1 MFKLIIMAVTSKIV
15 LYTSKTLKNGEHPI
29 MIRITQDRKPKYL
42 STGFSC
48 LPTLWDKKK
57 EQPLKKHPN
66 YKELLLLIESK
77 KVVLLKTIMEMDTE
91 KLDYSSEEVK
101 DKMRASKDKK
111 QVMAF
116 LTEIINNLEKTNKVG
131 NASAYK
137 DLKRTL
143 LRFKGA
149 KDFSFSEVTHSFLL
163 QLEQYLRERNLAE
176 TSISV
181 YFRTL
186 RSVFNKA
193 IHEKHVKKDSYPFD
207 EFKISK
213 FNTDTQKRAISK
225 EDLNKIL
232 ALDLI
237 EGSIEYDARN
247 ILIFSYYTM
256 GTNFIDIANLKWENV
271 TNDRLQYARAKT
283 GDFFNF
289 KLLAPALAIIEYYRP
304 TRSNNY
310 IFPIFDKEKHTQPLK
325 MRTRLQTANK
335 IYNRKLKAMG
345 ILVGITIPLTTYV
358 ARHSAA
364 THMKKSGV
372 AVSVIS
378 QAMGHE
384 SEKVT
389 QIYLDSIEND
399 AVDNALDSLL

>member
-1 MFKLIIMAVTSKIV
+1 MD
-15 LYTSKTLKNGEHPI
+15 NE
-29 MIRITQDRKPKYL
+29 KP
-42 STGFSC
+42 
-48 LPTLWDKKK
+48 
-57 EQPLKKHPN
+57 
-66 YKELLLLIESK
+66 
-77 KVVLLKTIMEMDTE
+77 
-91 KLDYSSEEVK
+91 DYSADEVK
-101 DKMRASKDKK
+101 DKIRSPKDRK
-111 QVMAF
+111 QVIEF
-116 LTEIINNLEKTNKVG
+116 ITEIITNLEKVNKVG

-143 LRFKGA
+143 LRFKDG
-149 KDFSFSEVTHSFLL
+149 KDFSFSDINHTFLL
-163 QLEQYLRERNLAE
+163 HVEQYLRERKLAE

-193 IHEKHVKKDSYPFD
+193 IRENNVKKDSYPFD
-207 EFKISK
+207 DFKISK
-213 FNTDTQKRAISK
+213 FNTDTQKRAITK
-225 EDLNKIL
+225 DDLNKII
-232 ALDLI
+232 ALPLV
-237 EGSIEYDARN
+237 EGTLEYDARN

-271 TNDRLQYARAKT
+271 ANDRLQYTRAKT

-289 KLLAPALAIIEYYRP
+289 KLLAPALAIIDYYRQI
-304 TRSNNY
+304 RANNY
-310 IFPIFDKEKHTQPLK
+310 IFPIFDIEKHIEPLK

-335 IYNRKLKAMG
+335 TYNRRLKEMG
-345 ILVGITIPLTTYV
+345 KLVGISIDLTTYV

-364 THMKKSGV
+364 THMKKSGI

-399 AVDNALDSLL
+399 AVDNALDALL

>member
-1 MFKLIIMAVTSKIV
+1 MAVSSKII

-29 MIRITQDRKPKYL
+29 MFRITQDRKPKYL

-48 LPTLWDKKK
+48 LLSLWDKKK

-66 YKELLLLIESK
+66 YKELLFLIESK
-77 KVVLLKTIMEMDTE
+77 KVALLKTVMEMDVE
-91 KLDYSSEEVK
+91 KTDYSSEEVK
-101 DKMRASKDKK
+101 DKIRSPKEKK
-111 QVMAF
+111 QVIAF
-116 LTEIINNLEKTNKVG
+116 TTEIIVNLQKINKVG
-131 NASAYK
+131 NASAYI
-137 DLKRTL
+137 DLRRTL
-143 LRFKGA
+143 VRFKEG
-149 KDFSFSEVTHSFLL
+149 KDFPFSDVTHTFLV
-163 QLEQYLRERNLAE
+163 QLEQYLRERKLAE

-193 IHEKHVKKDSYPFD
+193 IRENNVKKDSYPFD

-213 FNTDTQKRAISK
+213 FNTDTQKRAITK

-232 ALDLI
+232 ALELA
-237 EGSIEYDARN
+237 EGTLEYDARN

-256 GTNFIDIANLKWENV
+256 GTNFIDMANLKWENI
-271 TNDRLQYARAKT
+271 TNDRLQYTRAKT

-289 KLLAPALAIIEYYRP
+289 KLLAPALAVLEYYRQI
-304 TRSNNY
+304 RSNNY
-310 IFPIFDKEKHTQPLK
+310 IFPIFDIQKHTEPLK

-335 IYNRKLKAMG
+335 TYNRRLKEMG
-345 ILVGITIPLTTYV
+345 KLVGISIPLTTYV

-372 AVSVIS
+372 SVSVIS

>member
-1 MFKLIIMAVTSKIV
+1 MAVSSKIV

-29 MIRITQDRKPKYL
+29 MFRITQDRKPKYL

-48 LPTLWDKKK
+48 LLSLWDKKK

-66 YKELLLLIESK
+66 YKELLFLIESK
-77 KVVLLKTIMEMDTE
+77 KVALLKTVMEMDAE
-91 KLDYSSEEVK
+91 KADYSSEEVK
-101 DKMRASKDKK
+101 DKIRSPKDKK
-111 QVMAF
+111 QVIAF
-116 LTEIINNLEKTNKVG
+116 TTEIIANLQKINKVG
-131 NASAYK
+131 NASAYI

-143 LRFKGA
+143 VRFKGG
-149 KDFSFSEVTHSFLL
+149 KDFSFSDVTHAFLL
-163 QLEQYLRERNLAE
+163 QLEQYLRERKLAE

-193 IHEKHVKKDSYPFD
+193 IRENNVKKDSYPFD
-207 EFKISK
+207 DFKISK
-213 FNTDTQKRAISK
+213 FNTDTQKRAITK

-232 ALDLI
+232 ALELV
-237 EGSIEYDARN
+237 EGTLEYDARN

-256 GTNFIDIANLKWENV
+256 GTNFIDMANLKWENV
-271 TNDRLQYARAKT
+271 ANDRMQYTRAKT

-289 KLLAPALAIIEYYRP
+289 KLLAPALAILDYYRQI
-304 TRSNNY
+304 RSNNY
-310 IFPIFDKEKHTQPLK
+310 IFPVFDIQKHTEPLK

-335 IYNRKLKAMG
+335 TYNRRLKEMG
-345 ILVGITIPLTTYV
+345 KLVGISIPLTTYV

-364 THMKKSGV
+364 THMKKSGI

>member
-1 MFKLIIMAVTSKIV
+1 MAVSSKII

-29 MIRITQDRKPKYL
+29 MFRITQDRKPKYL

-48 LPTLWDKKK
+48 LLSLWDKKK

-66 YKELLLLIESK
+66 YKELLFLIESK
-77 KVVLLKTIMEMDTE
+77 KVALLKTVMEMDVE
-91 KLDYSSEEVK
+91 KTDYSSEDVK
-101 DKMRASKDKK
+101 DKIRSPKEKK
-111 QVMAF
+111 QVIAF
-116 LTEIINNLEKTNKVG
+116 TTEIIVNLQKINKVG
-131 NASAYK
+131 NASAYI
-137 DLKRTL
+137 DLRRTL
-143 LRFKGA
+143 VRFKEG
-149 KDFSFSEVTHSFLL
+149 KDFSFSDVTHTFLV
-163 QLEQYLRERNLAE
+163 QLEQYLRERKLAE

-193 IHEKHVKKDSYPFD
+193 IRENNVKKDSYPFD

-213 FNTDTQKRAISK
+213 FNTDTQKRAITK
-225 EDLNKIL
+225 EDLNKVL
-232 ALDLI
+232 ALELA
-237 EGSIEYDARN
+237 EGTLEYDARN

-256 GTNFIDIANLKWENV
+256 GTNFIDMANLKWENV
-271 TNDRLQYARAKT
+271 TNDRLQYTRAKT

-289 KLLAPALAIIEYYRP
+289 KLLAPALAVLEYYRQI
-304 TRSNNY
+304 RSNNY
-310 IFPIFDKEKHTQPLK
+310 IFPIFDIQKHTEPLK

-335 IYNRKLKAMG
+335 TYNRRLKEMG
-345 ILVGITIPLTTYV
+345 KLVGISIPLTTYV

-372 AVSVIS
+372 SVSVIS